1 MRRVEQQR
9 AALQFEAREATTS
22 ERRRIAADLHDG
34 VFQELTAASLA
45 VSGAARTLD
54 DERAAGPDTVEALDG
69 AAQRVRDSVEAL
81 RTLVT
86 SFYPPELEERGFA
99 ASLDHLAGLARTH
112 GVAAEVVVPVELSA
126 PPETQALLYR
136 VAQEAVRNA
145 LNHSR
150 PTLVSLRAGEDA
162 SGHWLEVEDD
172 GGGFDLSDPVP
183 HGHMGLRSLRDLV
196 SGAGGRLTVSA
207 CPGEGCVVR
216 AELPAAAVREV
227 RI

>member
-1 MRRVEQQR
+1 M
-9 AALQFEAREATTS
+9 
-22 ERRRIAADLHDG
+22 
-34 VFQELTAASLA
+34 FQELTAASLA
-45 VSGAARTLD
+45 VSGAARTL

-69 AAQRVRDSVEAL
+69 AAQRVRDSVGAL